1 MISFVI
7 IFLKM
12 ATLFIPNAQ
21 TGEMAQVIDLGGGAR
36 CPTDSTQPRLECE
49 KDMSKHTHYVNTNI
63 PKDKAGM
70 FIGKG
75 GVLIKRN
82 ILQPATEHTKDDT
95 IKFKVTTQDKDDG
108 KIKIMYEATCP
119 GNDSAPA
126 SRAATILK
134 KYVESH
140 VEATEKK
147 LQSTSTTDSQQTS
160 VFIMKVPMRKDTI
173 NHFIGKRGQN
183 VSKVVSEI
191 EKSSSN
197 LFTPN
202 GKKPITVNITPDRF
216 VQRGGC
222 FFKIMEGC
230 SEASEHAIITVRA
243 FTKNRRETWEA
254 IHPVIMAEVK
264 RLDQISQST
273 STNHN
278 DRYLSTSFTSAS
290 TSVTDRRTA
299 FIDAFNAVH
308 SSPSASVADKRAA
321 DFITS
326 FNARPPTERGAQ
338 IPFDYTL
345 TPEPAQEI
353 DLSGPPDS
361 PGYCPQDEAIS
372 PWGSR
377 SPDSVDFALQRNNPA
392 SSCYMSKE
400 DQLERWKLDRKWA
413 IDNGQDLP
421 YHLLQPPTDG
431 LGNLLPGWEEAC
443 AETRR

>member
-1 MISFVI
+1 
-7 IFLKM
+7 M

-36 CPTDSTQPRLECE
+36 IPTDSTQSGLECK
-49 KDMSKHTHYVNTNI
+49 KDMSKHTYYVNTEI
-63 PKDKAGM
+63 PKDKAGI

-82 ILQPATEHTKDDT
+82 ILGPSTEQVKDDT

-108 KIKIMYEATCP
+108 KVKIMCEASCP

-134 KYVESH
+134 KYVEAH
-140 VEATEKK
+140 VQATEKK
-147 LQSTSTTDSQQTS
+147 LLSTSNSTTSDSQQAS
-160 VFIMKVPMRKDTI
+160 VFIMKVPMRKESI

-183 VSKVVSEI
+183 VSKVVVEL
-191 EKSSSN
+191 EKDSCN
-197 LFTPN
+197 LFTPD

-264 RLDQISQST
+264 RLDQLSQST

-278 DRYLSTSFTSAS
+278 ERYLSTSFTSAP
-290 TSVTDRRTA
+290 T
-299 FIDAFNAVH
+299 N
-308 SSPSASVADKRAA
+308 KR
-321 DFITS
+321 
-326 FNARPPTERGAQ
+326 AQ
-338 IPFDYTL
+338 IPFDYSL
-345 TPEPAQEI
+345 TPEPAAQEI

-361 PGYCPQDEAIS
+361 PGYCPQDEAMS
-372 PWGSR
+372 PLGAR
-377 SPDSVDFALQRNNPA
+377 SPDSVDIALQKNNPA
-392 SSCYMSKE
+392 SSSYMTHE
-400 DQLERWKLDRKWA
+400 EQLERWKLDRKWA

-421 YHLLQPPTDG
+421 DHLRNPPTDG
-431 LGNLLPGWEEAC
+431 LGNILHCWRPGIW
-443 AETRR
+443 